1 MTHQPHARAHAAHP
15 TDKWS
20 DRDFISVWDARP
32 TSALRREQ
40 MDIMAAVIKDNYRAG
55 SRILSLGCGT
65 GKLEELIFS
74 RVPSARFTSVDR
86 SAVMLELAAEKLA
99 RHRANVTFV
108 QSDLARLARAR
119 LPGAPFRFITSVNVL
134 HELPDPVKRRL
145 FRFCRSNLTAGGLL
159 LILDRLAIDRK
170 RLHAAY
176 ASTLDRLQRITG
188 EKSGELSRDFVDPR
202 ATDHEQPI
210 SLEQYLRWLR
220 AARFEPAV
228 LHLHFH
234 KALIAARPVE

>member
-1 MTHQPHARAHAAHP
+1 MTPHPDAHAPAGHP
-15 TDKWS
+15 VDKWS
-20 DRDFISVWDARP
+20 DRDFIRVWDARP
-32 TSALRREQ
+32 PSALRREQ
-40 MDIMAAVIKDNYRAG
+40 MDILAAVVRDSYRPGA
-55 SRILSLGCGT
+55 RILSLGCGT

-108 QSDLARLARAR
+108 RSDLARLDRAR
-119 LPGAPFRFITSVNVL
+119 LPGAPFQFIMSVNVI

-145 FRFCRSNLTAGGLL
+145 FRFCRANLTAGGML

-188 EKSGELSRDFVDPR
+188 EKTGELSPDFADPR
-202 ATDHEQPI
+202 ALDHEKPI

-234 KALIAARPVE
+234 KALIAARPTD

>member
-1 MTHQPHARAHAAHP
+1 MIHQRHDRAPAAHP
-15 TDKWS
+15 ADKWS
-20 DRDFISVWDARP
+20 DRDFIRVWDARP
-32 TSALRREQ
+32 PSALRREQ
-40 MDIMAAVIKDNYRAG
+40 MDIMAAVIKDNYRPGA
-55 SRILSLGCGT
+55 RILSLGCGT
-65 GKLEELIFS
+65 GRLEELIFS
-74 RVPSARFTSVDR
+74 RAPNAKFTSVDR

-99 RHRANVTFV
+99 RHCANVTFV
-108 QSDLARLARAR
+108 QSDLARLDRAR
-119 LPGAPFRFITSVNVL
+119 LPGAPFQFITSVNVI
-134 HELPDPVKRRL
+134 HELPDPGKRRL
-145 FRFCRSNLTAGGLL
+145 FRVCRANLAANGLL

-176 ASTLDRLQRITG
+176 ASTLARLQRITG
-188 EKSGELSRDFVDPR
+188 EKMGELSPDFVDPR

-234 KALIAARPVE
+234 KALIAARLTN